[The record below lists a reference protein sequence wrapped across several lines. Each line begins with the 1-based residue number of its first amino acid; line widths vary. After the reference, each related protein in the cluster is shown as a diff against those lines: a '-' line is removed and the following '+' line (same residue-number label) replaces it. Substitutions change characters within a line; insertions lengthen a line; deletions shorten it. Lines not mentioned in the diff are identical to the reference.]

1 EVTYKIWWYSSG
13 SKRVSYVMAGN
24 IVVGNMVAC
33 TLELANWLMY
43 IYLRQDRKPL
53 SSLLVW
59 EMLRAYDTLLGN
71 DLMLLLV
78 VASMTMP
85 HLVINGD
92 LIF

>member
-1 EVTYKIWWYSSG
+1 IFYLYLFVEEVTYKIWWYSLG

-33 TLELANWLMY
+33 TLELASD
-43 IYLRQDRKPL
+43 DRKAL
-53 SSLLVW
+53 SSLLVR

-78 VASMTMP
+78 VAC
-85 HLVINGD
+85 L
-92 LIF
+92 